1 MINGT
6 TATDSKICSCGC
18 SALHVIARRETADGR
33 ALTILSDG
41 SILAGP
47 TKLSPALRGLGAP
60 RSNYTAGKRAA
71 AVALVLDDLG
81 LYDFAEVATAIKIAE
96 TTIGAPFTA
105 GDAARRVFVRRAIAK
120 RGRA

>member
-18 SALHVIARRETADGR
+18 SALHAIATRETADGR
-33 ALTILSDG
+33 IVTVLSDG
-41 SILAGP
+41 GLVVGP
-47 TKLSPALRGLGAP
+47 SKLGQTFPGLGRP
-60 RSNYTAGKRAA
+60 RSRYAADRRAA

>member
-1 MINGT
+1 VLTGT
-6 TATDSKICSCGC
+6 TATDPSICSCGC

-47 TKLSPALRGLGAP
+47 SKISPAIRGLGAP
-60 RSNYTAGKRAA
+60 RSNYTARKRAA
-71 AVALVLDDLG
+71 AVALVLDDLA
-81 LYDFAEVATAIKIAE
+81 LFDFAEVVTAIKIAE
-96 TTIGAPFTA
+96 TTIGAPFTD
-105 GDAARRVFVRRAIAK
+105 GDSARRVFVRRALAK